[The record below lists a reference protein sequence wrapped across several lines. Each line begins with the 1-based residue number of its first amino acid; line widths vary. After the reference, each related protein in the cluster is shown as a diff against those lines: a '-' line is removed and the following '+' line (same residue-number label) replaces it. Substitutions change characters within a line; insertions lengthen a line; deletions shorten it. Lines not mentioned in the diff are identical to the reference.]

1 MLNTIKYYLLA
12 IKKYTFYNC
21 IYDYFCSF
29 LNYSFEKVLYI
40 KLNVAKFYN
49 KYLVNK
55 DFMLTKVKLI
65 YNKKDSDEINNNNNT
80 NSNNL
85 VKIDVSEYFKKNKI
99 SNLHNQIITN
109 IINTYQ
115 IKDIYYNND
124 IRLLIEYKF
133 NNNNYKLFFSYMEIN
148 KNKSNYGNLNR
159 NELTIP
165 FYSKEYMELYNNEK
179 NDTNLIEKINYF
191 KMNCKDIE
199 CLKIN
204 DNVYDNKYIEEYLG
218 PLYDFGFI
226 YKMPIKIKW
235 ILDELLIEQF
245 QNFEFK
251 YMASYFDEED
261 EIDLVDNYIKSN
273 DENDLLISNI
283 TNKLFR
289 NY

>member
-1 MLNTIKYYLLA
+1 MLNTIKYYLIA
-12 IKKYTFYNC
+12 IKNYTFFNC
-21 IYDYFCSF
+21 INEYFCTF
-29 LNYSFEKVLYI
+29 LNYSFEKILYI
-40 KLNVAKFYN
+40 KLNVVKYYN

-55 DFMLTKVKLI
+55 NFELTKVKLI
-65 YNKKDSDEINNNNNT
+65 YNKNDSGENNNNN
-80 NSNNL
+80 NNL
-85 VKIDVSEYFKKNKI
+85 VKIDVSNYFKQNKI
-99 SNLHNQIITN
+99 SILHNQVITN

-115 IKDIYYNND
+115 IKDVIYNND
-124 IRLLIEYKF
+124 IRLLLEYKF
-133 NNNNYKLFFSYMEIN
+133 NNNNYKLFFGYMEIN
-148 KNKSNYGNLNR
+148 KTKSNYNNLNR
-159 NELTIP
+159 NELIIP
-165 FYSKEYMELYNNEK
+165 FYSKEYMELYNQDK
-179 NDTNLIEKINYF
+179 NLLEKINYF

-204 DNVYDNKYIEEYLG
+204 DHGYDNKYIEEYLG

-226 YKMPIKIKW
+226 YKTPIKIKW